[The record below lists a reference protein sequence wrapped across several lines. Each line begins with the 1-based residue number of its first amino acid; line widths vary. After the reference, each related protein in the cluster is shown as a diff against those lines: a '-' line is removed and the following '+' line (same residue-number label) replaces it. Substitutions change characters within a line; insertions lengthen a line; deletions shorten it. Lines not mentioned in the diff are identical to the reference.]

1 MAEPPPPPSPP
12 PDPAGAR
19 WARTALWLGVMLIIS
34 LNGLLVFRSCT
45 EVPGKVIERTGAALE
60 KVAAAF
66 HRGTITTSFVS
77 YATSLTNS
85 LRLQFA
91 TLRQME
97 IFTRQEEASTAFGYV
112 PLPDIV
118 VEARA
123 PVEYTYYLDLNDPW
137 RIVVEDRVVRVFA
150 PRIKFNPPSVNASAL
165 TYEVRKGYFKT
176 AEAQERL
183 KQSIT
188 ALVNLR
194 ARENVPL
201 VRETARRQTEQFVET
216 WLLRNFADAGQYA
229 VKVTFADERPADG
242 NDRR

>member
-1 MAEPPPPPSPP
+1 MAEPSHAPP
-12 PDPAGAR
+12 PDRASAR
-19 WARTALWLGVMLIIS
+19 WAQTALGLGVALLLS
-34 LNGLLVFRSCT
+34 LNAFLMVRSCT
-45 EVPGKVIERTGAALE
+45 EVPGKVIDRAGVALE

-66 HRGTITTSFVS
+66 SRGTITTSFLS

-97 IFTRQEEASTAFGYV
+97 IFTRQEEASTAFGYL
-112 PLPDIV
+112 PLPEIV

-137 RIVVEDRVVRVFA
+137 RISVRGEVVRVLA
-150 PRIKFNPPSVNASAL
+150 PPIKFNPPSVDASAL

-183 KQSIT
+183 KQSLT
-188 ALVNLR
+188 SLVNLR
-194 ARENVPL
+194 ARENLPL
-201 VRETARRQTEQFVET
+201 VRETGRRQTEAFVAT
-216 WLLRNFADAGQYA
+216 WLLKHFADGRQYA
-229 VKVTFADERPADG
+229 VKVSFADETPDAARE
-242 NDRR
+242 RR